1 MTAAMKQSI
10 KMPSSP
16 EAEGA
21 LLGALLL
28 DGQAAKTRLRELN
41 PSLFFNDNHKA
52 ILKAL
57 KHISNKG
64 DEISEHTLLLH
75 HNRSEIAMA
84 EAGGISIVAD
94 LVNQCPSAISYP
106 YWLAELKEYS
116 SRREI
121 IRLAE
126 KTMVLAMETAQ
137 DPSTL
142 SGQFADSCKS
152 LMRQAGPQKE
162 RFRFYSPSEC
172 RSYEPPEGHVLVGDC
187 HIVRGNIT
195 VLSGAPGTGKSR
207 AATYLAIAGAI
218 KVDWFGLPVHS
229 RFKTAILQAENGR
242 YRLKTELNHITDSSL
257 DDFIRISEPP
267 PCGMAFG
274 DMAFRDDLRDWM
286 AGFEPDLVVL
296 DPWNAI
302 TGDDSQRD
310 YREALNNVR
319 EAMPKGDIEPAI
331 LIVAHNRKPK
341 NDERKTGRALLNEV
355 AGSHVIGSAA
365 RCVFIMQAASDDEE
379 DNRVVLN
386 CAKNN
391 DGALPAQSAWHRKN
405 GIFLRCEDFDWEEF
419 NKPSNSNSSPI
430 SIEALRTL
438 FDSGKRQL
446 EKNRTVD
453 ELMVV
458 TGKGKSS
465 CYNALNVE
473 FGKFSEY
480 LEEKG
485 GLIEWR
491 GK

>member
-1 MTAAMKQSI
+1 MKQSI

-16 EAEGA
+16 EAERA

-41 PSLFFNDNHKA
+41 SSLFFNDNHKA

-75 HNRSEIAMA
+75 LKRSEKAMA
-84 EAGGISIVAD
+84 EAGGIPIVTD
-94 LVNQCPSAISYP
+94 LVNQCPSAINYP
-106 YWLAELKEYS
+106 YWLAELKDYS
-116 SRREI
+116 YRRESIRQGQKMI
-121 IRLAE
+121 IS
-126 KTMVLAMETAQ
+126 AMDTAQ
-137 DPSTL
+137 APSTL
-142 SGQFADSCKS
+142 SRQIADSYKS
-152 LMRQAGPQKE
+152 LMKQADPQKE

-218 KVDWFGLPVHS
+218 KGDWFGLPVHS

-242 YRLKTELNHITDSSL
+242 YRLKTELNDMKDSPL

-267 PCGMAFG
+267 ECGMAFR
-274 DMAFRDDLRDWM
+274 DVAFRDDLRDWM
-286 AGFEPDLVVL
+286 AGFKPDLVVL

-341 NDERKTGRALLNEV
+341 NDERKTGRGLLNEI
-355 AGSHVIGSAA
+355 AGSHVITSAA
-365 RCVFIMQAASDDEE
+365 RCAFIMQAASDDEE
-379 DNRVVLN
+379 DDRVVLN

-391 DGALPAQSAWHRKN
+391 DGALPPQSAWYRKN
-405 GIFLRCEDFDWEEF
+405 GIFLPCPDFDWEEF
-419 NKPSNSNSSPI
+419 NKPSNGSSKPI
-430 SIEALRTL
+430 SIEDMRVL
-438 FDSGKRQL
+438 FDSG
-446 EKNRTVD
+446 NRTLDKIRAVE
-453 ELMVV
+453 ELREQ
-458 TGKGKSS
+458 TEKGKSS

-473 FGKFSEY
+473 SGKFSEY
-480 LEEKG
+480 LEEKS

-491 GK
+491 EK

>member
-1 MTAAMKQSI
+1 MRFSESI
-10 KMPSSP
+10 CDLDAEKGVLAILLNEETSLKRINELPYSLFSDERNKCLL
-16 EAEGA
+16 EAIKDMSRNGEPVN
-21 LLGALLL
+21 
-28 DGQAAKTRLRELN
+28 DKTVSQYLKRSEEREQRVGGLKYLFDVSDQFTSKCNFDYWLESLRE
-41 PSLFFNDNHKA
+41 HAK
-52 ILKAL
+52 
-57 KHISNKG
+57 
-64 DEISEHTLLLH
+64 
-75 HNRSEIAMA
+75 
-84 EAGGISIVAD
+84 
-94 LVNQCPSAISYP
+94 
-106 YWLAELKEYS
+106 
-116 SRREI
+116 RREVFELGK
-121 IRLAE
+121 RAQELA
-126 KTMVLAMETAQ
+126 KDTAV
-137 DPSTL
+137 DPTKLPEDFNSI
-142 SGQFADSCKS
+142 CKS
-152 LMRQAGPQKE
+152 LMKQAGPQKE

-310 YREALNNVR
+310 YREALNNVK

-341 NDERKTGRALLNEV
+341 NDERKTGRALLNEI
-355 AGSHVIGSAA
+355 AGSHVITSAA
-365 RCVFIMQAASDDEE
+365 RCAFIMQAATDNEE
-379 DNRVVLN
+379 DDRVVWS

-391 DGALPAQSAWHRKN
+391 DGALTAQSAWHRKN
-405 GIFLRCEDFDWEEF
+405 GIFLPCADFDLEEF
-419 NKPSNSNSSPI
+419 NKPSNGKSHPI
-430 SIEALRTL
+430 SIEDMRTL
-438 FDSGKRQL
+438 FDSG
-446 EKNRTVD
+446 NRALDKIRAVE
-453 ELMVV
+453 ELREQ
-458 TGKGKSS
+458 TEKGKSS

-473 FGKFSEY
+473 SGKFSEY

-491 GK
+491 EK

>member
-1 MTAAMKQSI
+1 MKQSI
-10 KMPSSP
+10 KMLSSA

-28 DGQAAKTRLRELN
+28 DGQVAKTRLRELN
-41 PSLFFNDNHKA
+41 SSLFFNDNHKA

-57 KHISNKG
+57 KHISNNG

-75 HNRSEIAMA
+75 LQRSEKAMA
-84 EAGGISIVAD
+84 EAGGIPIVTD
-94 LVNQCPSAISYP
+94 LVNQCPSAINYP
-106 YWLAELKEYS
+106 YWFAALKDYS
-116 SRREI
+116 DRREI
-121 IRLAE
+121 IRIAE
-126 KTMVLAMETAQ
+126 KMMISAMDTAQ
-137 DPSTL
+137 DPLTL
-142 SGQFADSCKS
+142 SRQVADSCKS
-152 LMRQAGPQKE
+152 LMKQAGSQKE

-218 KVDWFGLPVHS
+218 KCDWFGLPVHS
-229 RFKTAILQAENGR
+229 QFKTAILQAENGR
-242 YRLKTELNHITDSSL
+242 YRLKTELNDMKDSSL

-267 PCGMAFG
+267 ECGMAFR
-274 DMAFRDDLRDWM
+274 DAAFRDDLRDWM
-286 AGFEPDLVVL
+286 AGFKPDLVVL

-341 NDERKTGRALLNEV
+341 NDERKTGRGLLNEI
-355 AGSHVIGSAA
+355 AGSHVIISAA
-365 RCVFIMQAASDDEE
+365 RCAFIMQAASDEEE
-379 DNRVVLN
+379 DNRVVWS

-391 DGALPAQSAWHRKN
+391 DGALTAQSAWHRKN
-405 GIFLRCEDFDWEEF
+405 GIFLPCPDFDLEEF
-419 NKPSNSNSSPI
+419 NKSSNGTSKPI
-430 SIEALRTL
+430 SIEDMRRL
-438 FDSGKRQL
+438 FESGKRQL
-446 EKNRTVD
+446 EKGKAVE
-453 ELMVV
+453 ELMEI

-465 CYNALNVE
+465 CYNALDVKS
-473 FGKFSEY
+473 GRFSKY
-480 LEEKG
+480 LEEIG
-485 GLIEWR
+485 GLIEWAE
-491 GK
+491 K